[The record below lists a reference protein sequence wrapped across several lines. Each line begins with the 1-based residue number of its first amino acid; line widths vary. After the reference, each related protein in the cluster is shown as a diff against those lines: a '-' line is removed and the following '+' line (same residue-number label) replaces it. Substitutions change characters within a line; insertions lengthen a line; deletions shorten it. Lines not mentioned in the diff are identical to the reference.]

1 MENTPRLETPRLIL
15 RRFIPEDLGALYRI
29 YGDEAANRFL
39 PWFPVRTL
47 AEAQALLEERYLAAY
62 ARGEGYRYAVCLRED
77 NLPIGYVHVSA
88 EDGHDLG
95 YGLRS
100 DCWGQGIATE
110 AARAVLEQLR
120 LDGVPFVTATHD
132 VRNPRSGG
140 VMRRL
145 GMRYCY
151 SYGEQW
157 QPKDEWVIFRLYQL
171 NLDGRERTYR
181 KYWDG
186 AAVRYVEQGL

>member
-1 MENTPRLETPRLIL
+1 
-15 RRFIPEDLGALYRI
+15 
-29 YGDEAANRFL
+29 
-39 PWFPVRTL
+39 
-47 AEAQALLEERYLAAY
+47 
-62 ARGEGYRYAVCLRED
+62 
-77 NLPIGYVHVSA
+77 
-88 EDGHDLG
+88 
-95 YGLRS
+95 
-100 DCWGQGIATE
+100 
-110 AARAVLEQLR
+110 
-120 LDGVPFVTATHD
+120 
-132 VRNPRSGG
+132 
-140 VMRRL
+140 MRRL